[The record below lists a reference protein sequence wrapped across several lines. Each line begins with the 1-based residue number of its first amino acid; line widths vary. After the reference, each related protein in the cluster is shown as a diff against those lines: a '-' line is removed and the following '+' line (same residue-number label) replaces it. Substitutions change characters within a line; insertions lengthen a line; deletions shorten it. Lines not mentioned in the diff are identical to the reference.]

1 MIINKN
7 IMEAW
12 STALE
17 LVLTEGVSF
26 KDSEGRICKEAM
38 NLTIT
43 VLNPSKDIRKPI
55 EELTKL
61 KKWTYPDFEE
71 LKNIMLQKSQS
82 SSYEYTYG
90 HRIFNFNLKDQI
102 HDFLKPLLTSDPTS
116 RRGFVSLWDPEKD
129 SNIENKNIPGLVGI
143 YFKKNK
149 GLDLTAFI
157 RSNDIFVGWPAN
169 IYQLYC
175 IQEYVAKLLGF
186 KIGKLTTFSTSAH
199 VFEDNIN
206 DIRRIINRNL

>member
-1 MIINKN
+1 M
-7 IMEAW
+7 
-12 STALE
+12 
-17 LVLTEGVSF
+17 
-26 KDSEGRICKEAM
+26 R
-38 NLTIT
+38 NL
-43 VLNPSKDIRKPI
+43 L
-55 EELTKL
+55 
-61 KKWTYPDFEE
+61 
-71 LKNIMLQKSQS
+71 KSQS